1 MYEQTVYDLYSV
13 IKPAA
18 YYLDWYACILAWNIA
33 CKSVFLNSCRN
44 KAGIQKYALKEMNI
58 AKETIYKVADLARIE
73 IAEQEVET
81 LQADMNKILTFM
93 EKLNELDTK
102 DVEPLVYMNPEVNVW
117 REDVVHQDITVS
129 EGLKNS
135 ALHNEDFFLVP
146 KILDK

>member
-1 MYEQTVYDLYSV
+1 MD
-13 IKPAA
+13 
-18 YYLDWYACILAWNIA
+18 
-33 CKSVFLNSCRN
+33 
-44 KAGIQKYALKEMNI
+44 I

-117 REDVVHQDITVS
+117 REDVVHQDIAVS

>member
-1 MYEQTVYDLYSV
+1 
-13 IKPAA
+13 
-18 YYLDWYACILAWNIA
+18 
-33 CKSVFLNSCRN
+33 
-44 KAGIQKYALKEMNI
+44 MNI

-93 EKLNELDTK
+93 EKLNELDTTA
-102 DVEPLVYMNPEVNVW
+102 VAPLVYMNPEVNVW
-117 REDVVHQDITVS
+117 REDVVQQDITVS

-135 ALHNEDFFLVP
+135 ALHDEGFFLVP

>member
-1 MYEQTVYDLYSV
+1 
-13 IKPAA
+13 
-18 YYLDWYACILAWNIA
+18 
-33 CKSVFLNSCRN
+33 
-44 KAGIQKYALKEMNI
+44 MNI